1 LKIEKKKRIQNIDFK
16 SILNKYILMSDEFE
30 NFSKEMKERTEK
42 MNDNKDPV
50 RFNLYNSKQILGFEN

>member
-1 LKIEKKKRIQNIDFK
+1 MKKKRIQNIDFK
-16 SILNKYILMSDEFE
+16 AILNKYILMSDEFD

-42 MNDNKDPV
+42 MNYNKEPV

>member
-1 LKIEKKKRIQNIDFK
+1 MKKKRIQNIDFK
-16 SILNKYILMSDEFE
+16 EILNKYILMSDEFD

-42 MNDNKDPV
+42 MNYNKEPV